1 MENKSSNAKWYFTHS
16 DSDDSEKYY
25 DIFFDV
31 CHKYGVSYASATEKQ
46 RWFVEAVT
54 DYYFKVLKAE
64 KEGKSKEGITLFD
77 MRIAD

>member
-1 MENKSSNAKWYFTHS
+1 MDNTSDATWYFTHS
-16 DSDDSEKYY
+16 ESDDSKKYY

-54 DYYFKVLKAE
+54 NYNFEVWKAQR
-64 KEGKSKEGITLFD
+64 EGKSIEGITLFD
-77 MRIAD
+77 MREVV